1 MKGYDKYY
9 STPDLFGDPY
19 PELIEFFSRLEPKTN
34 LLDLGC
40 GQGRNSIPLARLG
53 YKVTGVDTSRVGIE
67 QMLKKS
73 YSENLQVTGQVG
85 DIYSFDGFQDFN
97 IILLDSMFHFLKKD
111 LKRETEL
118 IVKILKQIKKG
129 GLICICIRDSGNK
142 VKILKKTVT
151 NTKIALKVLEDL
163 TIMYQYEDKES
174 GQKSS
179 IKYCLYILKINSTK
193 A

>member
-1 MKGYDKYY
+1 MKGYDKHY

-19 PELIEFFSRLEPKTN
+19 PELIEFFSKFEPKTN

-53 YKVTGVDTSRVGIE
+53 YKVTGIDSSKVGIE
-67 QMLKKS
+67 QMIKKS
-73 YSENLQVTGQVG
+73 MSENLSATGIVG
-85 DIYSFDGFQDFN
+85 DIYNIDNYHDFN

-118 IVKILKQIKKG
+118 IVKILKEIKRG
-129 GLICICIRDSGNK
+129 GLICICIRDAGQK

-151 NTKIALKVLEDL
+151 KTKIGLEVLEDL
-163 TIMYQYEDKES
+163 TIMYHYEDKDS
-174 GQKSS
+174 GHMSAM
-179 IKYCLYILKINSTK
+179 KYCLYIVRKE
-193 A
+193 